1 MEFVEHTLENGLQ
14 IVAECN
20 PRAHSLAIGFFV
32 RAGSRDENDT
42 ISGVSHFLEHMV
54 FKGTPRRTAEDVNR
68 EFDELG
74 AYYNAFTSEEFTVYY
89 SAVLPEFQTDVLD
102 LWADILRPS
111 LRDEDFK
118 TEKEVILEEINMYDD
133 MPPFRADDECRA
145 RFYGSHPL
153 ARSVLGSVE
162 SIRALHVDAMREY
175 FRRRYSPG
183 NIKIVACGKVDFDR
197 LVSEAEKRCGHWEP
211 VETDRLLEAPD
222 TACGEERLVRAAA
235 TQQYVVQWSQAPPAG
250 SELRYAAHLAANM
263 IGDSSGSRLFWEF
276 VDSGRAESASMGYHE
291 NEDTGV
297 FGLYMNCDT
306 DRLDENLERCD
317 ALLEAL
323 RRDGFTNDEIER
335 AKNKVA
341 ARIVLGSERPQ
352 NRLFGVGL
360 EWMLT
365 GRYHS
370 VENDLEIVR
379 SITLDDV
386 HRVLEEYPPDRY
398 MRVVIGPPKPGD
410 ASA

>member
-1 MEFVEHTLENGLQ
+1 MEFIEHTLENGLQ

-32 RAGSRDENDT
+32 RAGSRDENDAT
-42 ISGVSHFLEHMV
+42 SGVSHFLEHMV
-54 FKGTPRRTAEDVNR
+54 FKGTPRRTADDVNR

-89 SAVLPEFQTDVLD
+89 AAILPEFQTAVLD

-111 LRDEDFK
+111 LREEDFN
-118 TEKEVILEEINMYDD
+118 TEKEVILEEIHMYDD
-133 MPPFRADDECRA
+133 QPPFRADDECRA

-153 ARSVLGSVE
+153 ARSVLGSTE
-162 SIRALHVDAMREY
+162 SIRALTVDAMREY
-175 FRRRYSPG
+175 FHRRYSPG
-183 NIKIVACGKVDFDR
+183 NIKIVACGRVDFDL
-197 LVSEAEKRCGHWEP
+197 LVTETEKRCGDWEP
-211 VETDRLLEAPD
+211 VETTRVLEDPD
-222 TACGEERLVRAAA
+222 TACGEERLVKPAA
-235 TQQYVVQWSQAPPAG
+235 TQQYVVQWSKAPPSS
-250 SELRYAAHLAANM
+250 SELRYAAHIAANM
-263 IGDSSGSRLFWEF
+263 VGDAAGSRLFWEF
-276 VDSGRAESASMGYHE
+276 VDTGRAESASMGYHE

-297 FGLYMNCDT
+297 FALYLNCDSE
-306 DRLDENLERCD
+306 RLDENLERCD
-317 ALLEAL
+317 ALLASL
-323 RRDGFTNDEIER
+323 RSDGFGEDELEK
-335 AKNKVA
+335 AKNKIA

-370 VENDLEIVR
+370 VESDLEIVR

-386 HRVLEEYPPDRY
+386 HRVLEEYPPDRH
-398 MRVVIGPPKPGD
+398 MRVVIGPPKAAGV
-410 ASA
+410 SA